1 MTEYH
6 CSICDYKTNRK
17 DVMSAHINRINKCG
31 DGEKKA
37 HFIEVPIEIKC
48 KDCNRHFSGKRAL
61 DRHTKDRCK
70 NKVDIKIDFEKE
82 FNIMR
87 TEYEKLKNTEKEF
100 NNLQIEYEKLKEK
113 LKETQIK
120 PREKYKQ
127 KLSTVL
133 RFAVWNNTIG
143 QKVAVHKCLCC
154 NSNEISQQNF
164 QCGHVISRF
173 NGGEDVIDNLVPI
186 CGTCNGSMGTMDMD
200 FFMKT
205 LTPSI

>member
-1 MTEYH
+1 MTEYS
-6 CSICDYKTNRK
+6 CSICSYISTRK
-17 DVMSAHINRINKCG
+17 EHVINHINKKKKCG
-31 DGEKKA
+31 EGIAD
-37 HFIEVPIEIKC
+37 IITIPNEIKC
-48 KDCNRHFSGKRAL
+48 DTCDNKFTSTISLNLHKNKF
-61 DRHTKDRCK
+61 CK
-70 NKVDIKIDFEKE
+70 NIYKDLKIDFEKE
-82 FNIMR
+82 FNNLQI
-87 TEYEKLKNTEKEF
+87 EHEKLKNTEKEF

-120 PREKYKQ
+120 PKEKYKQ

-186 CGTCNGSMGTMDMD
+186 CGTCNGSMGTADMD
-200 FFMKT
+200 SFMKT
-205 LTPSI
+205 LTPSV